1 MTAVAEKQ
9 RALSALMIAGYALQK
24 AVEAESRVTFFRP
37 IAKTEAIKRIMAAGP
52 NPLTE
57 KPHSASSAETFV
69 EQDALYAAACGEV
82 TKAVTWRMQMEHE
95 YAIAKLEAEYAVRHA
110 AQVQEPIGTAA

>member
-1 MTAVAEKQ
+1 VNAVAEKQ

-24 AVEAESRVTFFRP
+24 AVEAESRVTFYRP

-57 KPHSASSAETFV
+57 KAHSASSAETFV
-69 EQDALYAAACGEV
+69 EQDALYAAAHAEV
-82 TKAVTWRMQMEHE
+82 TKAVTWRIQMEHE
-95 YAIAKLEAEYAVRHA
+95 YAIAKFEAEYAVGVAVRQH
-110 AQVQEPIGTAA
+110 EPIGAGV